1 MVNENQKEADFLFR
15 MVKERY
21 ENLLSAEELEEVLK
35 GVEGITKDAEA
46 LRSVKLGNNND
57 PFFIFKPFLKGA

>member
-1 MVNENQKEADFLFR
+1 

-46 LRSVKLGNNND
+46 LRSVKLGNNNE